1 MHSSPFH
8 SRKTVQKCQNPSL
21 SPSSRNYHP
30 RGRSGYFYGNKGR
43 GNDFLDADDD
53 DDDDGGEGAE
63 SAENPSTDGLLSC
76 SSAARP
82 IKVRQ
87 KNFLANSAENRE
99 GIASRCARIC
109 DEANIVAE
117 SDGRNPSFGIILSLY
132 SRVKVY
138 LSGEGPGF
146 RGGCRTSSA
155 APVTEPAGRSDA
167 ANKSGRMTEIAANV
181 FLGMG
186 MPSER
191 ARARGGPD
199 GETIPKKLK
208 G

>member
-1 MHSSPFH
+1 M
-8 SRKTVQKCQNPSL
+8 L
-21 SPSSRNYHP
+21 
-30 RGRSGYFYGNKGR
+30 
-43 GNDFLDADDD
+43 L
-53 DDDDGGEGAE
+53 GG
-63 SAENPSTDGLLSC
+63 
-76 SSAARP
+76 AARP

-109 DEANIVAE
+109 DEAAIVAE

-138 LSGEGPGF
+138 LSADGAA
-146 RGGCRTSSA
+146 RAA
-155 APVTEPAGRSDA
+155 APRTARSSRSGDA

-191 ARARGGPD
+191 ARARARGGPD
-199 GETIPKKLK
+199 GETIPKKQK